1 MEHPLWITVLLNKL
15 FGGVTLALLAALH
28 IQPAS
33 REYPI
38 PNHIAME
45 ILVFAL
51 AIVFFLWLKARISAD
66 RPGATQQVMEMLLT
80 NPMGVGIRDLIDQNI
95 HDGAK
100 YVPMIGAIGIFILI
114 CNLINIIPTLGS
126 PTASVSVPLGCA
138 TLVFVYYNYCG
149 VMKHGPFGY
158 GKQFLGPEMPMPAPA
173 RILLGTFL
181 MLPIET
187 FSHLFRMLS
196 LTVRLWVNMMVSEIL
211 YMIFL
216 ALMLDVF
223 MYLGKLNA
231 IGYVSAILPFGVP
244 LAFIAL
250 HIFVGILQ
258 AFVFTILPVVYVSGA
273 VAEGH

>member
-1 MEHPLWITVLLNKL
+1 MEQPLWITVFLNKV
-15 FGGVTLALLAALH
+15 FGGAVLAFLSALH

-45 ILVFAL
+45 LLVFAL
-51 AIVFFLWLKARISAD
+51 AVVFFLWLKRRISAD

-138 TLVFVYYNYCG
+138 TLVFIYYNLSG
-149 VMKHGPFGY
+149 VIKHGPFGY
-158 GKQFLGPEMPMPAPA
+158 AKQFLGPVPAIAP
-173 RILLGTFL
+173 I
-181 MLPIET
+181 MLPIEI
-187 FSHLFRMLS
+187 FSHAFRLLS

-223 MYLGKLNA
+223 VFLGKVNT

-258 AFVFTILPVVYVSGA
+258 AFVFTILPVVYLSGA